1 MEEVFLILFG
11 LIIGSFLNVLIYRM
25 PIGKS
30 IVKPRSYRPQCKKPI
45 KFYDNIPVISFIVLC
60 GKCRSCKAKISLQY
74 PLVEIFTAFT
84 FWISYSFYFSISPI
98 YTLFTIIF
106 LCIMVVLAIIDFKHM
121 ILPDELTI
129 GGGVLFLIYSFFN
142 PLITYKDAFI
152 SAFGSALVFT
162 LLYFFYL
169 KVRKIEG
176 LGFGDVKMM
185 ILLGAFLGVNRL
197 LIALLLASLSG
208 VIIGFIFI
216 IFKGKDLKTK
226 LPFGPFLALG
236 AYVSV
241 FWGVCVLRFI
251 QSVLR

>member
-1 MEEVFLILFG
+1 MEEVFLILLG

-25 PIGKS
+25 PIGES
-30 IVKPRSYRPQCKKPI
+30 IVKPRSYCPQCKKPI
-45 KFYDNIPVISFIVLC
+45 KFYDNIPVISFIILE
-60 GKCRSCKAKISLQY
+60 GKCRGCKAKISLQY

-197 LIALLLASLSG
+197 IIALLLASLSG

-226 LPFGPFLALG
+226 LPFGPFLGLG

-241 FWGVCVLRFI
+241 FWGDCVLRFI

>member
-1 MEEVFLILFG
+1 MEEVFLILLG

-30 IVKPRSYRPQCKKPI
+30 IVKPRSYCPKCKKPI
-45 KFYDNIPVISFIVLC
+45 KFYDNIPVISFIILR
-60 GKCRSCKAKISLQY
+60 GKCRGCKAKISLQY

-98 YTLFTIIF
+98 YTLFTIMF

-185 ILLGAFLGVNRL
+185 ILLGAFLGVNKL

-226 LPFGPFLALG
+226 LPFGTFLGLG

-241 FWGVCVLRFI
+241 FWGDCVLRFI

>member
-30 IVKPRSYRPQCKKPI
+30 IVKPRSYCPQCKKPI

-60 GKCRSCKAKISLQY
+60 GKCRDCKAKISLQY

>member
-1 MEEVFLILFG
+1 MEEVFLILLG

-30 IVKPRSYRPQCKKPI
+30 IVKPRSYCPQCKKPI
-45 KFYDNIPVISFIVLC
+45 KFYDNIPVISFIILR
-60 GKCRSCKAKISLQY
+60 GKCRGCKAKISLQY
-74 PLVEIFTAFT
+74 PFVEIFTAFT

-98 YTLFTIIF
+98 YTLFTIMF

-185 ILLGAFLGVNRL
+185 ILLGAFLGVNKL

-226 LPFGPFLALG
+226 LPFGTFLGLG

-241 FWGVCVLRFI
+241 FWGDCVLRFI

>member
-1 MEEVFLILFG
+1 MEEVFLILLG

-30 IVKPRSYRPQCKKPI
+30 IVKPRSYCPQCKKPI
-45 KFYDNIPVISFIVLC
+45 KFYDNIPVISFIILE
-60 GKCRSCKAKISLQY
+60 GKCRGCKAKISLQY

-208 VIIGFIFI
+208 VIVGFIFI

-226 LPFGPFLALG
+226 LPFGTFLGLG

-241 FWGVCVLRFI
+241 FWGDCVLRFI

>member
-1 MEEVFLILFG
+1 MEEVSLILLG
-11 LIIGSFLNVLIYRM
+11 LIIGSFLNVLIYRI

-30 IVKPRSYRPQCKKPI
+30 IVKPRSYCPLCKKPI
-45 KFYDNIPVISFIVLC
+45 KFYDNIPVISFIVLQ
-60 GKCRSCKAKISLQY
+60 GKCRGCKAKISLQY

-106 LCIMVVLAIIDFKHM
+106 LCIILVLAIIDFKHM

-142 PLITYKDAFI
+142 PFITYKDAFI
-152 SAFGSALVFT
+152 SAFGSALAFT
-162 LLYFFYL
+162 LLYFFYI

-208 VIIGFIFI
+208 VIIGLIFI

-226 LPFGPFLALG
+226 LPFGTFLGLG
-236 AYVSV
+236 AYVSI
-241 FWGVCVLRFI
+241 FWGDCILRFI
-251 QSVLR
+251 QSLLD

>member
-1 MEEVFLILFG
+1 MEEVFLILLG

-30 IVKPRSYRPQCKKPI
+30 IVKPRSYCPQCKKPI
-45 KFYDNIPVISFIVLC
+45 KFYDNIPVISFIILR
-60 GKCRSCKAKISLQY
+60 GKCRGCKAKISLQY

-98 YTLFTIIF
+98 YTLFTIMF

-185 ILLGAFLGVNRL
+185 ILLGAFLGVNKL

-226 LPFGPFLALG
+226 LPFGTFLGLG

-241 FWGVCVLRFI
+241 FWGDCVLRFI

>member
-1 MEEVFLILFG
+1 MEEVFLILLG

-25 PIGKS
+25 PIGES
-30 IVKPRSYRPQCKKPI
+30 IVKPRSYCPQCKKPI
-45 KFYDNIPVISFIVLC
+45 KFYDNIPVISFIILE
-60 GKCRSCKAKISLQY
+60 GKCRGCKAKISLQY

-226 LPFGPFLALG
+226 LPFGTFLGLG

-241 FWGVCVLRFI
+241 FWGDCVLRFI
-251 QSVLR
+251 QSILR

>member
-30 IVKPRSYRPQCKKPI
+30 IVKPRSYCPQCKKPI

-60 GKCRSCKAKISLQY
+60 GKCRGCKAKISLQY